1 MQMNLRRKRPNGSG
15 RDGQPW
21 VLDPK
26 TKWQFDIDVVGSC
39 NLRCPSCPVGNSWEA
54 RTPLAYMRPEMLD
67 RIVDKATTECRVVGI
82 YLYNWTEPLLHPRL
96 AEMIR
101 VVQGHGVPCGLSTN
115 LNVMPNLDAVME
127 ANPHMLKVSLSG
139 FTQETYGVTHRR
151 GDIEV
156 VKRNMAEVA
165 RAKARS
171 GATTRL
177 VVAFHR
183 YLGNHEDEDRMS
195 ALCESLGFEFE
206 PAWAYLMPFEKML
219 AFADPAA
226 ADVRL
231 TDDDHALIDRLA
243 LPLDAAVKAARRDRN
258 RPCALQDRQMAIT
271 AQGDV
276 MLCCTVFDQS
286 KYKLAPFL
294 DTPLAALQ
302 EMKYGH
308 ATCDTCMN
316 NGLHVLFTYGSED
329 FDSLALE
336 RVRQHH
342 PDARL
347 KGAKQLQLERRPR
360 GVRGWPR
367 KIREHYGRVASRLG
381 IGD

>member
-1 MQMNLRRKRPNGSG
+1 
-15 RDGQPW
+15 
-21 VLDPK
+21 
-26 TKWQFDIDVVGSC
+26 
-39 NLRCPSCPVGNSWEA
+39 
-54 RTPLAYMRPEMLD
+54 MRPEMLD

-231 TDDDHALIDRLA
+231 TDDDHALIDPFGA
-243 LPLDAAVKAARRDRN
+243 AARRGGQGRET
-258 RPCALQDRQMAIT
+258 RPEPALRA
-271 AQGDV
+271 AGPANGDHRSGR
-276 MLCCTVFDQS
+276 C
-286 KYKLAPFL
+286 
-294 DTPLAALQ
+294 
-302 EMKYGH
+302 H
-308 ATCDTCMN
+308 AVLH
-316 NGLHVLFTYGSED
+316 GLRPEQV
-329 FDSLALE
+329 
-336 RVRQHH
+336 Q
-342 PDARL
+342 AR
-347 KGAKQLQLERRPR
+347 AVPR
-360 GVRGWPR
+360 YAVGGVAGDE
-367 KIREHYGRVASRLG
+367 IRARDLRHLHE
-381 IGD
+381 